1 MLPKCNF
8 AEGVNQ
14 INQNKQTKE
23 IDFVCL
29 FCYALFIEGRKQ
41 KVLYQVVLH
50 KRYENEEAH
59 YGNDQ
64 R

>member
-8 AEGVNQ
+8 VEGVNQ

-23 IDFVCL
+23 IDFVCW
-29 FCYALFIEGRKQ
+29 FCYALFIKGRKQ

-50 KRYENEEAH
+50 KRYENEEAS

-64 R
+64 K